1 MGPQSGARNWGGGS
15 IRGLWGAWRGEDLFG
30 EGGLVVSK
38 IGNLPPLPPKI
49 HCPVPDDSE
58 EEAEP

>member
-1 MGPQSGARNWGGGS
+1 MGSVGCTDGG
-15 IRGLWGAWRGEDLFG
+15 GEDLFG

-38 IGNLPPLPPKI
+38 IGNLPQPPPPPKI

>member
-1 MGPQSGARNWGGGS
+1 MGSVGCTDGG
-15 IRGLWGAWRGEDLFG
+15 GEDLFG